1 MSTLLAEVPRLP
13 SGVATDECAREL
25 LELGQ
30 KVLEGLHL
38 YLWFL
43 GD

>member
-1 MSTLLAEVPRLP
+1 MSSLLGEVPRLP
-13 SGVATDECAREL
+13 PGVVTDEFACEL

-30 KVLEGLHL
+30 KVFGGQHL
-38 YLWFL
+38 YLWFV